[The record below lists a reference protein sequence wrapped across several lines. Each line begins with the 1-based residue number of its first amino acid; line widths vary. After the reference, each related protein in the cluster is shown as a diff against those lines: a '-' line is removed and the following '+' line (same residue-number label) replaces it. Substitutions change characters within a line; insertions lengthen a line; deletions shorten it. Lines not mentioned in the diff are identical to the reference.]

1 MTYLYSGGSWLS
13 VLLTLT
19 IVLLTLTIVLMSF
32 LPYLF
37 TVKTFQLPPSSN
49 WKSWKWKVEMENG
62 HGKLKRKWKMENSCG
77 NHLTHRTS
85 KWQKTPCFSVTT
97 KFQ

>member
-1 MTYLYSGGSWLS
+1 MTYLYSGGSGLS

-49 WKSWKWKVEMENG
+49 WKSWKRKMEMENG
-62 HGKLKRKWKMENSCG
+62 NGKWTWKIETEMENG
-77 NHLTHRTS
+77 
-85 KWQKTPCFSVTT
+85 K
-97 KFQ
+97 